1 MTRLEEWKQWAMGE
15 FSFAIEIRNEKGS
28 LSCQRRHSFR
38 WWHTSAFLWN
48 HGLAYELRRQGVM
61 LLCELFLCLFRFAFP
76 WTSESLRQFSPFLIV
91 WILIDT
97 SPLHPIVQ
105 PQSTQWN
112 WTNVTIVARVSC
124 VRHAPIVNGPYY
136 EWDAFSHQKE
146 IRWR

>member
-38 WWHTSAFLWN
+38 WWHTSASLWN
-48 HGLAYELRRQGVM
+48 HALTFELRRQEVM
-61 LLCELFLCLFRFAFP
+61 LLRELFLCLFHFAFP
-76 WTSESLRQFSPFLIV
+76 WISELLRQFSPFLIV
-91 WILIDT
+91 WILINA
-97 SPLHPIVQ
+97 SPLHHIVW
-105 PQSTQWN
+105 PRSTQWS
-112 WTNVTIVARVSC
+112 WTNVTIVARVCC
-124 VRHAPIVNGPYY
+124 VRHAPIVNGPYC